1 MALKENRNNYK
12 YILNPIYKKGVF
24 KKKTIVN
31 ARALVQETEKRFT
44 IEAPVLTTVFQ
55 SFRESYALYDTQ
67 GVWYIMEKT
76 LTRPA
81 LQYDYRMRL

>member
-31 ARALVQETEKRFT
+31 ARALVPETEKRFT
-44 IEAPVLTTVFQ
+44 IEAPVLTTV
-55 SFRESYALYDTQ
+55 L
-67 GVWYIMEKT
+67 
-76 LTRPA
+76 
-81 LQYDYRMRL
+81 